1 METMKKRID
10 WIDETK
16 GWGILC
22 IMMAHVFQ
30 YFQAT
35 SFLNAYIC
43 SFHVPIFFVVIGCM
57 DFCFQEKKFDLKK
70 RTYALLVPY
79 VVFSIINLVL
89 KIAVFGIMH
98 KLSADMIKNEL
109 IEFFITGNGTGWFL
123 LTLWMLNLLTQ
134 WGIKRLH
141 SNWMILLVGIMALA
155 VVYSLHLPWN
165 PILVLFLR
173 LIAALG
179 YWALGYAFFS
189 IVDRCS
195 AIGFAGFLLVAAG
208 WGVALMNGTRV
219 DFFSGIF
226 SNGLASIAASLLS
239 SFGYIIIFCWISKKQ
254 LIQLLQRFLVF
265 FGKNSLIVML
275 IHPLW
280 LQCFMYP
287 LRGWFGEL
295 TGMESFMMAILVY
308 IVIVLLEVPSIWI
321 MNKYFRVLISKK
333 KFHEPQKILEE

>member
-1 METMKKRID
+1 M
-10 WIDETK
+10 
-16 GWGILC
+16 C

-43 SFHVPIFFVVIGCM
+43 SFHVPIFFVVTGCM
-57 DFCFQEKKFDLKK
+57 DFCFQDKKFDFKK

-79 VVFSIINLVL
+79 VVFSIINFVL
-89 KIAVFGIMH
+89 KIAVFGIMR

-109 IEFFITGNGTGWFL
+109 IEFFITGNGTVWFL
-123 LTLWMLNLLTQ
+123 LTLWLLNLLTQ
-134 WGIKRLH
+134 YGIKRI
-141 SNWMILLVGIMALA
+141 SSKWMIFLIGIIALA
-155 VVYSLHLPWN
+155 VVYSVFLPWN

-179 YWALGYAFFS
+179 YWALGYVFYS
-189 IVDRCS
+189 IVNS
-195 AIGFAGFLLVAAG
+195 ASVRVFWGFLLIVSG
-208 WGVALMNGTRV
+208 WLMVLMNDTRV

-239 SFGYIIIFCWISKKQ
+239 SFGYIIIFCWISRKQLFQ
-254 LIQLLQRFLVF
+254 LIQRFLMY

-287 LRGWFGEL
+287 LRGWFGGL
-295 TGMESFMMAILVY
+295 TGTTSFMMAILIYV
-308 IVIVLLEVPSIWI
+308 IIVLLEVPSIWI
-321 MNKYFRVLISKK
+321 MNNYFGVLIGKK
-333 KFHEPQKILEE
+333 KLYEKKSATIY

>member
-1 METMKKRID
+1 MKKRID

-35 SFLNAYIC
+35 SSLNAYIC

-57 DFCFQEKKFDLKK
+57 DFCFQDKKFDFKK

-79 VVFSIINLVL
+79 VVFSIINFGL
-89 KIAVFGIMH
+89 KVAVFGIMH

-109 IEFFITGNGTGWFL
+109 IELFITGNGTVWFL
-123 LTLWMLNLLTQ
+123 LTLWILNLLTQ
-134 WGIKRLH
+134 WGMKRLH

-155 VVYSLHLPWN
+155 VVYSVHLPWN
-165 PILVLFLR
+165 PILVLVIR
-173 LIAALG
+173 PIAALG
-179 YWALGYAFFS
+179 YWALGYVFFS

-195 AIGFAGFLLVAAG
+195 TIGFVGLLLVASG
-208 WGVALMNGTRV
+208 WIVVLMNDNRV
-219 DFFSGIF
+219 DFFGGTFLYGS
-226 SNGLASIAASLLS
+226 SSIAASLLS
-239 SFGYIIIFCWISKKQ
+239 SFGYISLFCWISKKQ
-254 LIQLLQRFLVF
+254 LLQSIQRFLIF

-287 LRGWFGEL
+287 LRGWFGGL
-295 TGMESFMMAILVY
+295 IGIKSLMMAILIYV
-308 IVIVLLEVPSIWI
+308 IIVLLEIPSIWI
-321 MNKYFRVLISKK
+321 MNKYFGVLIGKNRWNGKK
-333 KFHEPQKILEE
+333 WSVEE